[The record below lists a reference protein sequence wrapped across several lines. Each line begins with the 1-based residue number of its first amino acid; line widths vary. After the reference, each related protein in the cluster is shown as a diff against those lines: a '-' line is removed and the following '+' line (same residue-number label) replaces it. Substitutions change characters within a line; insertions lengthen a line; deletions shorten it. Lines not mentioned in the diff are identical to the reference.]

1 MLNTYMAYTL
11 QNMMSGDWIEG
22 KRLSVNNFNN
32 NFIEQFVD
40 CVIELHSQ
48 DFEKTDI
55 KLMQSVVDNL
65 EHVDTFVT
73 DSISEYNTIKENL
86 QYNTKIHGD
95 IWAGN
100 IIVDSKGNFAGLIDW
115 DNLQIGDIHWE
126 LRTIRRWIGWDGLD
140 KLIDKYNSKTNL
152 KLKKENIVIL
162 DKISLCH
169 SRQLNK
175 FRKSVFTEY
184 IKRYPDG
191 F

>member
-1 MLNTYMAYTL
+1 MVHTL
-11 QNMMSGDWIEG
+11 QNMMSGGWLEG
-22 KRLSVNNFNN
+22 ERLSVYNYND

-40 CVIELHSQ
+40 CIIELHSQ
-48 DFEKTDI
+48 NFEKTNI

-65 EHVDTFVT
+65 EHVDSFVT
-73 DSISEYNTIKENL
+73 DAISEYNTIKENL

-100 IIVDSKGNFAGLIDW
+100 VIVDSKGNFAGLIDW

-126 LRTIRRWIGWDGLD
+126 LRTIRRWIGWEGLD
-140 KLIDKYNSKTNL
+140 KLIDKYNSKTNC
-152 KLKKENIVIL
+152 KLNRKNIVIL

-191 F
+191 I

>member
-73 DSISEYNTIKENL
+73 DSISEYNTIKE
-86 QYNTKIHGD
+86 
-95 IWAGN
+95 
-100 IIVDSKGNFAGLIDW
+100 
-115 DNLQIGDIHWE
+115 
-126 LRTIRRWIGWDGLD
+126 
-140 KLIDKYNSKTNL
+140 
-152 KLKKENIVIL
+152 
-162 DKISLCH
+162 
-169 SRQLNK
+169 K
-175 FRKSVFTEY
+175 F
-184 IKRYPDG
+184 I
-191 F
+191 